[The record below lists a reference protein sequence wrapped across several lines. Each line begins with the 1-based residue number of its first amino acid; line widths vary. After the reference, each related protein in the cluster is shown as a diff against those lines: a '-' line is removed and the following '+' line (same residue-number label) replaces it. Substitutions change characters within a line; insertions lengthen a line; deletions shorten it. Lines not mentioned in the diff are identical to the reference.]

1 MHTLP
6 QETMPCHVPE
16 SFYRRTAQA
25 HRHPPLLY
33 QKEPLLRSKRVEAKE
48 LVNVRFMNDHA
59 AEIARLAKE
68 YGFPKAMVARLA
80 VEHGMNPGLGS
91 LEEHLAALRIEQY
104 QAKAEEKSAG
114 QNAEVPPAS
123 GGVDSLLST
132 VLSDLQNRMTE
143 LSMQWAAFLEKQA
156 EATNM
161 TIGGHANGGP
171 AAGSPA
177 DGSAENLEEKAT
189 DSLPLPLESI
199 PSVEV
204 PVLSDEDFMD
214 EDAPATKEDID
225 ALREMISGLRE
236 YLNDLDSLVPHAEP
250 AIDPVMMADMRDRLL
265 QIWERVNNPG
275 SASVDAPDSEN
286 VVTLVSA
293 SMEDLRNAL
302 NSLVDAMATQLPEM
316 ISEAVAQKMSSTAAT
331 GGDLPSSLEVRL
343 ERIESLLGDLA
354 DSHLAGGHSPAP
366 ASVVD
371 LQPLESRLD
380 RLRDN
385 MQTLFAEV
393 QRMAPHAN
401 DDSAERIAA
410 VEEKVDRAME
420 LLHTLIEESG
430 KPFSLEPSKGFGKKF
445 VGSLRVV
452 KED

>member
-1 MHTLP
+1 M
-6 QETMPCHVPE
+6 
-16 SFYRRTAQA
+16 FRIY
-25 HRHPPLLY
+25 RHPPLLY
-33 QKEPLLRSKRVEAKE
+33 QKEPLLRSKRVEEKDF
-48 LVNVRFMNDHA
+48 VNVKFVDEHA
-59 AEIARLAKE
+59 IELKRLAKE
-68 YGFPKAMVARLA
+68 YGFPKNLVARLA
-80 VEHGMNPGLGS
+80 VEHGMNPELGS

-104 QAKAEEKSAG
+104 QTKAEEKPAVQG
-114 QNAEVPPAS
+114 AEMPPAS

-132 VLSDLQNRMTE
+132 VLSDLQGRMAE

-156 EATNM
+156 QATNM
-161 TIGGHANGGP
+161 AIVGP
-171 AAGSPA
+171 AAGIAAAGGSA
-177 DGSAENLEEKAT
+177 DGSSESLEEKVT

-199 PSVEV
+199 SSVEV
-204 PVLSDEDFMD
+204 PVLSDEDFME

-225 ALREMISGLRE
+225 ALRGMISGLRE
-236 YLNDLDSLVPHAEP
+236 YLNDLDSLVQHAEP

-286 VVTLVSA
+286 VVALVSA

-302 NSLVDAMATQLPEM
+302 NGLVDAMATQLPEM
-316 ISEAVAQKMSSTAAT
+316 ISEAVVQKMSSTAAT
-331 GGDLPSSLEVRL
+331 GVDTSLENRL
-343 ERIESLLGDLA
+343 ERIESLLESLSDG
-354 DSHLAGGHSPAP
+354 HLAAP
-366 ASVVD
+366 ASLVD

-393 QRMAPHAN
+393 QRMAPQHQ
-401 DDSAERIAA
+401 DSEAERIAA
-410 VEEKVDRAME
+410 VEEKVDQVME
-420 LLHTLIEESG
+420 LLQTLIEESG

>member
-1 MHTLP
+1 
-6 QETMPCHVPE
+6 
-16 SFYRRTAQA
+16 
-25 HRHPPLLY
+25 
-33 QKEPLLRSKRVEAKE
+33 VEAKE

-123 GGVDSLLST
+123 GSVDSLLST

-343 ERIESLLGDLA
+343 ERIESLLGALTD
-354 DSHLAGGHSPAP
+354 GHSPAP

-410 VEEKVDRAME
+410 VEEKVGRMTD
-420 LLHTLIEESG
+420 LLESLLAESSRS
-430 KPFSLEPSKGFGKKF
+430 FVLLPSKGLGKAL
-445 VGSLRVV
+445 VGQIRLV

>member
-1 MHTLP
+1 M
-6 QETMPCHVPE
+6 EE
-16 SFYRRTAQA
+16 KDF
-25 HRHPPLLY
+25 
-33 QKEPLLRSKRVEAKE
+33 
-48 LVNVRFMNDHA
+48 VNVKFVDEHA
-59 AEIARLAKE
+59 IELKRLAKE
-68 YGFPKAMVARLA
+68 YGFPKNLVARLA
-80 VEHGMNPGLGS
+80 VEHGMNPELGS

-104 QAKAEEKSAG
+104 QTKAEEKPAVQG
-114 QNAEVPPAS
+114 AEMPPAS

-132 VLSDLQNRMTE
+132 VLSDLQGRMAE

-156 EATNM
+156 QATNM
-161 TIGGHANGGP
+161 AIVGP
-171 AAGSPA
+171 AAGIAAAGGSA
-177 DGSAENLEEKAT
+177 DGSSESLEEKAT

-199 PSVEV
+199 SSVEV

-343 ERIESLLGDLA
+343 ERIESLLGALTD
-354 DSHLAGGHSPAP
+354 GHSPAP

>member
-1 MHTLP
+1 M
-6 QETMPCHVPE
+6 EE
-16 SFYRRTAQA
+16 KDF
-25 HRHPPLLY
+25 
-33 QKEPLLRSKRVEAKE
+33 
-48 LVNVRFMNDHA
+48 VNVKFVDEHA
-59 AEIARLAKE
+59 IELKRLAKE
-68 YGFPKAMVARLA
+68 YGFPKNLVARLA
-80 VEHGMNPGLGS
+80 VEHGMNPELGS

-104 QAKAEEKSAG
+104 QAKAEEKPAG
-114 QNAEVPPAS
+114 QNAEVPQAS

-132 VLSDLQNRMTE
+132 VLSDLQCRMTE

-156 EATNM
+156 EATQM
-161 TIGGHANGGP
+161 AIVGH

-177 DGSAENLEEKAT
+177 IGSAENLEEKAT

-331 GGDLPSSLEVRL
+331 GGDLPSSLEGRL

-380 RLRDN
+380 RLQSN
-385 MQTLFAEV
+385 LQTLFAEV
-393 QRMAPHAN
+393 QRMAPQHQ
-401 DDSAERIAA
+401 DSGADRIAA

-420 LLHTLIEESG
+420 LLQTLIEESG